1 MGVVRVQEVGSW
13 YFAGDSITQSVV
25 CLYCDQ
31 CGSFQISK
39 RIALRIILLIAGTV
53 FIGFFVWLVN
63 DSMFRMGFA
72 GFVILFEFLLIY
84 SVLNLGYKCKKCG
97 VTEITKNKNVLNY
110 PDYDKSI
117 LDIPIEDTV
126 KFVADDY

>member
-1 MGVVRVQEVGSW
+1 MGVVRVEQAGSW

-25 CLYCDQ
+25 CLYCDR

-53 FIGFFVWLVN
+53 FLGLFVWLE
-63 DSMFRMGFA
+63 DDPMFRMGFA
-72 GFVILFEFLLIY
+72 VFAILFEFLLIY
-84 SVLNLGYKCKKCG
+84 SVLSLGYKCKKCG
-97 VTEITKNKNVLNY
+97 NTEITKNKNALNY

-117 LDIPIEDTV
+117 LDIPIEDAV
-126 KFVADDY
+126 KFIADDY